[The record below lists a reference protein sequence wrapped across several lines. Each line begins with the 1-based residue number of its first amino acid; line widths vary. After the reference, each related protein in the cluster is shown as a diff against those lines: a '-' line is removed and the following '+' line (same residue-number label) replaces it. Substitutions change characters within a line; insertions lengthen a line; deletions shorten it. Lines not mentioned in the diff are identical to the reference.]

1 LRRATADT
9 AQRLL
14 GGIDVGPLVSAV
26 EEGSP
31 VTTGRARLG
40 QGRSRGAARPAG
52 AGCHRRAPRRDDDG
66 ERAAAAELA
75 LEALY
80 LAKRIDKVSGDGETV
95 YG

>member
-14 GGIDVGPLVSAV
+14 GGIDVARWFPPSRRVRRHDR
-26 EEGSP
+26 
-31 VTTGRARLG
+31 RARLG
-40 QGRSRGAARPAG
+40 QGRSRGLPDLPVLDAIAERLG
-52 AGCHRRAPRRDDDG
+52 ATTDG